1 MANYQT
7 HLTGGV
13 LVGAAAALLSGGLG
27 MVTAVEMPFIALVG
41 TWGGLAPDL
50 DSDNSRP
57 IQIMFAYATVVVP
70 FVALWRMPFLYDT
83 LLEAVAAWIIIASIV
98 RGPIC
103 LALKKLTVHR
113 GIFHSIPAAL
123 IFGCLGFLL
132 SGRRVDDVPLQTA
145 VGVSAAAGYL
155 AHLILDEVWS
165 VDFEGRRLKKSFG
178 TALSLWESNNRAAMV
193 AAYVL
198 LLFLGMLTWE
208 GLGGRRPEGL
218 WEDNLGDAPMQWA
231 QGAWRWMMGALESIL

>member
-13 LVGAAAALLSGGLG
+13 LIGAAAALISGGLG
-27 MVTAVEMPFIALVG
+27 MVTAVEMPFVALVG

-57 IQIMFAYATVVVP
+57 VQIMFTYATIIVP
-70 FVALWRMPFLYDT
+70 CVALWRFPFLHDT
-83 LLEAVAAWIIIASIV
+83 LLQGAISWIIIASIV

-103 LALKKLTVHR
+103 LALKRLTVHR

-123 IFGCLGFLL
+123 IFGCLGFLW
-132 SGRRVDDVPLQTA
+132 SGRRVDDVPLQSA
-145 VGVSAAAGYL
+145 MGLSAAAGYFT
-155 AHLILDEVWS
+155 HLMLDEIWA

-178 TALSLWESNNRAAMV
+178 TALSLWVPSKPV
-193 AAYVL
+193 TVLAYVL
-198 LLFLGMLTWE
+198 LVVLGGLTSE
-208 GLGGRRPEGL
+208 GLGGNRPEGL
-218 WEDNLGDAPMQWA
+218 WSDNLGDVPIEAVQT
-231 QGAWRWMMGALESIL
+231 AWKWLLSRLETVL

>member
-27 MVTAVEMPFIALVG
+27 MVNAVEMPFVALVG

-57 IQIMFAYATVVVP
+57 MKIMFSYATVVAP
-70 FVALWRMPFLYDT
+70 FVVLWRMPFLHDT
-83 LLEAVAAWIIIASIV
+83 LVEGVVAWLIIAALI
-98 RGPIC
+98 RGPVC
-103 LALKKLTVHR
+103 LLFKKLTVHR
-113 GIFHSIPAAL
+113 GIFHSVPAAL
-123 IFGCLGFLL
+123 IFGCLGFLW
-132 SGRRVDDVPLQTA
+132 SGRRVDDVSLQTA
-145 VGVSAAAGYL
+145 VGISAAAGYL
-155 AHLILDEVWS
+155 THLLLEEIWS

-178 TALSLWESNNRAAMV
+178 TALSLWEPNKV
-193 AAYVL
+193 VTGLAYA
-198 LLFLGMLTWE
+198 LLFFLAMLTWE

-218 WEDNLGDAPMQWA
+218 WSEYLGDAPMQWV
-231 QGAWRWMMGALESIL
+231 QGAWQWLESMLESLL

>member
-13 LVGAAAALLSGGLG
+13 LIGSAAAMVAGGLG
-27 MVTAVEMPFIALVG
+27 MITAVEMPFVALVG

-57 IQIMFAYATVVVP
+57 VQIMFTYATVIVP
-70 FVALWRMPFLYDT
+70 FVALWRFPFLHET
-83 LLEAVAAWIIIASIV
+83 LITGVAAWIIIAAIV

-103 LALKKLTVHR
+103 LALKRLTVHR
-113 GIFHSIPAAL
+113 GIFHSIPAAM
-123 IFGCLGFLL
+123 IFGCLGFLW

-145 VGVSAAAGYL
+145 MGLSAQAGYL
-155 AHLILDEVWS
+155 THLVLDEIWA

-178 TALSLWESNNRAAMV
+178 TALSLWSKNRIV
-193 AAYVL
+193 TVIAYSL
-198 LLFLGMLTWE
+198 LLVMGGLTWE
-208 GLGGRRPEGL
+208 GMGGQRPEGL
-218 WEDNLGDAPMQWA
+218 WADHLGDAPIELA
-231 QGAWRWMMGALESIL
+231 QQTWRWLVALVESML